1 MKDESSYL
9 QPLDSASASVEPPV
23 AHLPL
28 YRPGTLVVHQGQTC
42 SVSHVVI
49 SRGELLVNL
58 RETGLS
64 IPADKLQLAPTRI
77 VLQRQ

>member
-9 QPLDSASASVEPPV
+9 QPSDAASADEEPPV

-28 YRPGTLVVHQGQTC
+28 YRPGTLVIHQGQTC
-42 SVSHVVI
+42 TVGHVVI

-58 RETGLS
+58 KETGLS
-64 IPADKLQLAPTRI
+64 IPADKLQLAPTRLL
-77 VLQRQ
+77 LQRQ